1 MRSCLRQALLN
12 RRSGDCKG
20 DPGGSEETWLA
31 QLEAADMALTAQ
43 LNSRDATLSAR
54 I

>member
-1 MRSCLRQALLN
+1 MTSAYSCRSDEQSDQA
-12 RRSGDCKG
+12 SAGD
-20 DPGGSEETWLA
+20 EAAWLA

-43 LNSRDATLSAR
+43 LNQRDAALSAQ

>member
-1 MRSCLRQALLN
+1 MPCRLQGDQDHG
-12 RRSGDCKG
+12 SGEDR
-20 DPGGSEETWLA
+20 WLA

-43 LNSRDATLSAR
+43 LNSRDAALSAR